1 MRKPGLA
8 LLIGLVLLGLL
19 VGCGQ
24 EADQPSTTAGDE
36 SASEIPQ
43 LDRKILIGTDA
54 TYPPFEVVDE
64 STGEVVGFDP
74 DMMAEIAELTGVEYE
89 FQPTAWDGIF
99 AALAAKEFDA
109 VLSAVTIYPD
119 RAEIVDFTTPYY
131 QVGQVVSVRADEE
144 DINGYEDL
152 ADGAIVG
159 VQLSTTGDFATTD
172 EANVPEDNVRRF
184 DTIDLAYQALLNG
197 DLDAV
202 VADSP
207 TTQNYV
213 TRFEGEIKIVGGEGE
228 DAWFTTEDYGIAVQ
242 KGDDE
247 LNESLS
253 AAIEKLKKDGT
264 IQELLEKW
272 EVE

>member
-1 MRKPGLA
+1 MRKTGLA
-8 LLIGLVLLGLL
+8 LLIGLVILGLMA
-19 VGCGQ
+19 GCGQ
-24 EADQPSTTAGDE
+24 ATSQPAATGGE

-43 LDRKILIGTDA
+43 LDRKISIGTDA
-54 TYPPFEVVDE
+54 TYPPFESVDE

-74 DMMAEIAELTGVEYE
+74 DLMAKIAELTGLEYE

-109 VLSAVTIYPD
+109 VMSAVTIYPE

-131 QVGQVVSVRADEE
+131 QVGQVVSVREDEE
-144 DINGYEDL
+144 DIKSNKDL
-152 ADGAIVG
+152 AGGKIVG
-159 VQLSTTGDFATTD
+159 VQRATTGDFATTG
-172 EANVPEDNVRRF
+172 EAEVPEDNVRRF
-184 DTIDLAYQALLNG
+184 DTIDLAYQALING
-197 DLDAV
+197 DVNAV

-213 TRFEGEIKIVGGEGE
+213 NRFEGKIKIVGGEGE
-228 DAWFTTEDYGIAVQ
+228 AAWFTTEDYGIAVQ
-242 KGDDE
+242 KGDEE
-247 LNESLS
+247 LKAALS
-253 AAIEKLKKDGT
+253 AAIEKLEKDGT